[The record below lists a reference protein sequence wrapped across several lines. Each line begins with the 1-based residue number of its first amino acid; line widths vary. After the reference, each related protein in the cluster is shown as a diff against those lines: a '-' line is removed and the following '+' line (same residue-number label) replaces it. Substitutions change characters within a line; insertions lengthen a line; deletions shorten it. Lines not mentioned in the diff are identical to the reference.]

1 MPTEKK
7 QYSKISEAM
16 ERAEAAFPKFM
27 AKNFARIL
35 QQIEML
41 WGERE
46 VVNYFDL
53 LLLDNREGRQGF
65 PQEALREIALVKHVH
80 DILFPSLEFNPYD
93 PFSDAGVIP
102 LPTGGVPR
110 RPAASA
116 IEFTAAPAPDA
127 ARAAPV
133 RGNWPKVR
141 TQHDLAEIAE
151 LRYSRKNL
159 YEQQGKPI
167 GEILIHYG
175 FTDERTMRIALR
187 MRERYEHQG
196 KTIGQTLA
204 EIGIV
209 GQEDL
214 VCALCVQS
222 GIIMADLLAIPIPPE
237 TIKLIPSDKAREKQ
251 VVPIGVYHNTLY
263 LAVADPFAF
272 NGKSFFT
279 VLTGFKVEPVYA
291 PRHEIVNR
299 LNMYGFGRGGY

>member
-1 MPTEKK
+1 
-7 QYSKISEAM
+7 M
-16 ERAEAAFPKFM
+16 ERAGAAFPKFM

-46 VVNYFDL
+46 AVNYFDL

-65 PQEALREIALVKHVH
+65 PQEALREIALIKHVH
-80 DILFPSLEFNPYD
+80 DILAPSLEFNPYD

-102 LPTGGVPR
+102 LPTG
-110 RPAASA
+110 A
-116 IEFTAAPAPDA
+116 IQ
-127 ARAAPV
+127 

-141 TQHDLAEIAE
+141 TQRDLVEIAE

-159 YEQQGKPI
+159 YEQQGKTI

-175 FTDERTMRIALR
+175 FTDERTMRIVLR
-187 MRERYEHQG
+187 MQERYEHQD
-196 KTIGQTLA
+196 KTIGQILV
-204 EIGIV
+204 EIGIA

-222 GIIMADLLAIPIPPE
+222 GTVMADLLAIPIPSE

-251 VVPIGVYHNTLY
+251 VVPIGVYHDTLY

-272 NGKSFFT
+272 NDKSFFT

-299 LNMYGFGRGGY
+299 LKMYGLGRSRHEAKE